1 MEFEL
6 PNLPEKDEIA
16 KDIVVALIKEVQ
28 AKTQEKYQ
36 AEIEYLQEQIRLL
49 RNEVFGRSSE
59 KSIVQDPSQL
69 LLFELPGD
77 ASSTDSAPVEVAI
90 EVGAHKRKKR
100 GRKPLPD
107 HLPRVEIIHDL
118 SDEDKICGCG
128 KQKVCIGQEQC
139 EKIDYIPAKVQVQR
153 HIRLKY
159 ACKDCEGVDDDGPT
173 VAIAPA
179 PVQLLPKSNAT
190 AGLLAHLIVSK
201 FADALPFYRQ
211 QKIFARHGLDL
222 PRATMS
228 NWAIGAA
235 EYCKPLIELLTGQVR
250 SGPYINIDETTL
262 QVLGEPGKSNTSK
275 SYVWTYRGG
284 DPQQPCVVYQ
294 YHPTRSGQVAIDF
307 IGKDYHGYVQ
317 TDDFS
322 GYSSRFEDKPHIVH
336 MGCWAHS
343 RRKFFDV
350 VKVKTKHRGNR
361 QNPSSLADEAIR
373 QIRQLYEIEKQARNQ
388 SLEPDQ
394 VKALRQS
401 RSKPILDQ
409 FKEWLDEKAPL
420 VPPKSLLG
428 KAIGYTLNNWSKLI
442 VYINDGRLRIDNNLV
457 ENAIRPFV
465 VGRKNF
471 LFAGGPKGAEAGC
484 IFYSLIETAKANGLE
499 PFGYLRYLFE
509 RLPLIDNPDDYKKLL
524 PQNLDTAMIESAS
537 TSV

>member
-1 MEFEL
+1 MKFDL
-6 PNLPEKDEIA
+6 SNLPEEDVIA
-16 KDIVVALIKEVQ
+16 KDIVICLIKEAQ

-49 RNEVFGRSSE
+49 RNEVFGRRSE
-59 KSIVQDPSQL
+59 KSVVQDLNQL
-69 LLFELPGD
+69 PLFELPG
-77 ASSTDSAPVEVAI
+77 TDQSCTDPAPVDNVVEVQ
-90 EVGAHKRKKR
+90 GHKRKKR

-128 KQKVCIGQEQC
+128 KLKACIGNEQC
-139 EKIDYIPAKVQVQR
+139 EKIDYIPAKIQIQR

-159 ACKDCEGVDDDGPT
+159 ACKECQGVDDDGPT
-173 VAIAPA
+173 VTIAPA

-228 NWAIGAA
+228 NWAISTA
-235 EYCKPLIELLTGQVR
+235 EHCTALIELLAGQIR

-275 SYVWTYRGG
+275 SYIWTYRGG

-294 YHPTRSGQVAIDF
+294 YHPTRSGQVALDF

-322 GYSSRFEDKPHIVH
+322 GYRRRFEDKKHIVH
-336 MGCWAHS
+336 MGCWAHA
-343 RRKFFDV
+343 RRKFYDV
-350 VKVKTKHRGNR
+350 VKVKAKHRGKR
-361 QNPSSLADEAIR
+361 QNPTSLADEAIR

-401 RSKPILDQ
+401 QSKPVLDR
-409 FKEWLDEKAPL
+409 FKKWLDEKAPL

-442 VYINDGRLRIDNNLV
+442 VYIEDGRLRPDNNLV
-457 ENAIRPFV
+457 ENAIRPLV

-471 LFAGGPKGAEAGC
+471 LFAGGPRGAEASC

-499 PFGYLRYLFE
+499 PYAYLRCLFAQ
-509 RLPLIDNPDDYKKLL
+509 LPLVKEQSEYRALL
-524 PQNLDTAMIESAS
+524 PQNIDPVLLESHA
-537 TSV
+537 